1 MVLPDLISGLKSAWD
16 TDRHLGVFDLAESHI
31 FSGQI
36 LLLEDNLFH
45 GRRNLPS
52 ASSFKRAKVI
62 LKLPVLIGFNESVT
76 FQGGPTISGVADLN
90 RIHIKEA
97 LGCNSERGSPQED
110 EELIILWFCDSHR
123 QRGWSRESRG
133 EGERKR
139 EREMWGRVEKTS
151 VKERF

>member
-1 MVLPDLISGLKSAWD
+1 MRDSGAAWFNFSGVKSVWD
-16 TDRHLGVFDLAESHI
+16 TDRHLAVFDLAESHI
-31 FSGQI
+31 FRGQI
-36 LLLEDNLFH
+36 LTWKDNLFH
-45 GRRNLPS
+45 GQENLLS

-76 FQGGPTISGVADLN
+76 FQGSPTISGMADLN

-110 EELIILWFCDSHR
+110 EELIILWFCDLHR
-123 QRGWSRESRG
+123 QRGWSRESWGER
-133 EGERKR
+133 EGE
-139 EREMWGRVEKTS
+139 MGGRAEKTS